1 MCPVHRAGS
10 ELAFAVEAA
19 EKSSKKVRVVSMPC
33 WELFEE
39 QDESYKNS
47 VLPPDVKARVSIEV
61 RHRACLP
68 TLMQAPGCVLCCCG
82 FTGRCVH
89 PCVAA
94 MCQSSKELQTTA
106 DTPVVAQAGS
116 TFGWQKYV
124 GSDGICI
131 GVDTFGAS
139 APGPVLYKEFGISAD
154 AVSAALDKL

>member
-1 MCPVHRAGS
+1 M
-10 ELAFAVEAA
+10 EAA

-39 QDESYKNS
+39 QDESYKTS

-61 RHRACLP
+61 RHRACFANAHAGARLRS
-68 TLMQAPGCVLCCCG
+68 VLLW
-82 FTGRCVH
+82 FTVLVGRCSASVRCSH
-89 PCVAA
+89 VPVE
-94 MCQSSKELQTTA
+94 QELQTTA
-106 DTPVVAQAGS
+106 DNPVVVQAGS